1 MNQVNC
7 LVQEENEILC
17 FQQNPFILY
26 LRNYVIECPHVDKR
40 RALLRDRE
48 IFTNLLDNLTL
59 NRCSRRAKPR
69 NVTFLTRKY
78 SNMYPKDDYYD
89 L

>member
-26 LRNYVIECPHVDKR
+26 IME
-40 RALLRDRE
+40 
-48 IFTNLLDNLTL
+48 F
-59 NRCSRRAKPR
+59 
-69 NVTFLTRKY
+69 FLCH
-78 SNMYPKDDYYD
+78 
-89 L
+89 

>member
-26 LRNYVIECPHVDKR
+26 LRNSSMLLNVPMLINDGHFFEIEKF
-40 RALLRDRE
+40 LQIYSISLR
-48 IFTNLLDNLTL
+48 
-59 NRCSRRAKPR
+59 
-69 NVTFLTRKY
+69 
-78 SNMYPKDDYYD
+78 
-89 L
+89 